1 VSAGSG
7 NSTARVALAQ
17 VDCALGDV
25 AENVRRA
32 HEAIARAR
40 DEGADL
46 VVFPELSLTGYALG
60 GVTEDVSIAL
70 DDPAIAG
77 LAAAADGIAAVVG
90 CVESGRVHTY
100 NSALYLDGGAIVH
113 VQRKTH
119 LPTYGRWDEEKY
131 FSRGAAL
138 RAFDTRLGRSAILIC
153 NDAWQAPLAY
163 LAVHDG
169 ARLLIVPASS
179 SLMVADGT
187 DPAELERDWADLL
200 RAHARF
206 LQAWVVFV
214 NRVGE
219 EAGVTFWGGSRVV
232 DPWGNVVAQAPRG
245 EAALVHADLDVG
257 AVRRRRREMPLLKEP
272 RLGLIRREVDRLLDG
287 AGDA

>member
-1 VSAGSG
+1 MSAPGP
-7 NSTARVALAQ
+7 NSTVRVALAQ
-17 VDCALGDV
+17 IDCALGDV
-25 AENVRRA
+25 AENARRA
-32 HEAIARAR
+32 HEAVARAR
-40 DEGADL
+40 EAGADL

-60 GVTEDVSIAL
+60 GVTEDVAIEL
-70 DDPAIAG
+70 DDPAITG

-119 LPTYGRWDEEKY
+119 LPTYGRWEEDKY
-131 FSRGAAL
+131 FSRGPAL

-153 NDAWQAPLAY
+153 NDAWQAPLPY

-169 ARLLIVPASS
+169 ARLLIVPACS
-179 SLMVADGT
+179 SLDAAAGT

-200 RAHARF
+200 RVNARF
-206 LQAWVVFV
+206 LQAWIVFV

-219 EAGVTFWGGSRVV
+219 ESGVTFWGGSRIV
-232 DPWGNVVAQAPRG
+232 DPWGNVVVQAPRG

-272 RLGLIRREVDRLLDG
+272 RLGLIRREVDRLLDA